1 VVQAVARASFP
12 ASAHARGAIGAVRR
26 GDFAGRRGG
35 CSVICPFC
43 KADDDSVIDSRE
55 ADGGTAVRRRRE
67 CNQCKRRFTTY
78 ERFERADKLTV
89 VKRDGTRVPFNPDN
103 VMRGILAACGKRP
116 ISAER
121 KAQIVREIEDSLNRE
136 YEREVPSVEI
146 GRRVAAKLRAID
158 DIAYIRF
165 ASEHEDFRTI
175 EDLAAEV
182 KDVQESPK
190 DLPDQTRLFDE
201 P

>member
-1 VVQAVARASFP
+1 M
-12 ASAHARGAIGAVRR
+12 
-26 GDFAGRRGG
+26 
-35 CSVICPFC
+35 ICPFC

-116 ISAER
+116 ISSEK

-136 YEREVPSVEI
+136 FEREVASVEV

-175 EDLAAEV
+175 DDIAAEV
-182 KDVQESPK
+182 KAVQESPK
-190 DLPDQTRLFDE
+190 DLPAQTRMFDE
-201 P
+201 S

>member
-1 VVQAVARASFP
+1 
-12 ASAHARGAIGAVRR
+12 
-26 GDFAGRRGG
+26 
-35 CSVICPFC
+35 
-43 KADDDSVIDSRE
+43 
-55 ADGGTAVRRRRE
+55 
-67 CNQCKRRFTTY
+67 
-78 ERFERADKLTV
+78 

-121 KAQIVREIEDSLNRE
+121 KAQIVREIEDGLNRE
-136 YEREVPSVEI
+136 FEREVPSVEI
-146 GRRVAAKLRAID
+146 GRRVAARLRAID

-182 KDVQESPK
+182 KDVQSTPR
-190 DLPDQTRLFDE
+190 DLPDQTKLFE
-201 P
+201 GE